1 MIPNPLSRRLAR
13 FAALTAEDQALLEDA
28 GCERVRRVGAREDV
42 FREGEKPRC
51 LYLVLDGWAMR
62 YKSLEDGRRQV
73 LSFVLPGDMCEQQV
87 LLLPRADHSLAAI
100 TAISVAEISAARILE
115 IARTSP
121 RLLQALSWSD
131 LVGHARQREWT
142 VNLGQRTA
150 LERMAHLI
158 CELFFRLR
166 AIGLTHGMTCELPVT
181 QATLADATG
190 ISAVHVNRTLQELRA
205 SNLITLR
212 GKHLTIHDLEGL
224 QAVALFSPTYLH
236 LDEAER
242 AAQTA
247 RDGETPAP
255 TLLLAALAAGGGG

>member
-1 MIPNPLSRRLAR
+1 MMSNPLSRRLAR
-13 FAALTAEDQALLEDA
+13 FVALTAEDHALIEDA
-28 GCERVRRVGAREDV
+28 GSERVRKIGAREDV
-42 FREGEKPRC
+42 FREGERPRC

-73 LSFVLPGDMCEQQV
+73 LSFALPGDVCEQHV

-100 TAISVAEISAARILE
+100 TQVSVAEISAARLVE
-115 IARTSP
+115 IARASP
-121 RLLQALSWSD
+121 RLVRAFSWSD
-131 LVGHARQREWT
+131 LVGQARQREWT

-158 CELFFRLR
+158 CELFVRLR
-166 AIGLTHGMTCELPVT
+166 AVGLTHGATCELPIT
-181 QATLADATG
+181 QAILADATG

-224 QAVALFSPTYLH
+224 QTVALFSPAYLH

-242 AAQTA
+242 ATQTA
-247 RDGETPAP
+247 RDGEAP
-255 TLLLAALAAGGGG
+255 TPPLFLAALAAGVGG

>member
-1 MIPNPLSRRLAR
+1 MLV
-13 FAALTAEDQALLEDA
+13 EDA
-28 GCERVRRVGAREDV
+28 SCDRVRRVGAREDV
-42 FREGEKPRC
+42 FREGDRPRC

-73 LSFVLPGDMCEQQV
+73 LSFALPGDICDQHV
-87 LLLPRADHSLAAI
+87 LLLSRADHGMAAL
-100 TAISVAEISAARILE
+100 TAISVAEISAARLAE

-121 RLLQALSWSD
+121 RLLNALCWSD
-131 LVGHARQREWT
+131 LVAQARQREWT
-142 VNLGQRTA
+142 INLGQRTA

-166 AIGLTHGMTCELPVT
+166 AIGLTHGTTCELPVT

-212 GKHLTIHDLEGL
+212 GKHLTIDDLDAL
-224 QAVALFSPTYLH
+224 QTVALFNPGYLH

-247 RDGETPAP
+247 REGELPMP
-255 TLLLAALAAGGGG
+255 PLLLAALAAGSG